1 MKILISV
8 DESEYAK
15 KAVNYIAQVVNPS
28 VNITLFNVVPIISAK
43 LERQLHHP
51 LFAQKIEE
59 LKSVM
64 GEKKKEVSVLMD
76 ECCSILTSAGI
87 PEKNIKVKITEKK
100 VGIARDIIAE
110 AEGGG
115 YDTVVI
121 GRRGLSAAAAFVL
134 GSVSTKVIQN
144 IKNCTVWVVE

>member
-15 KAVNYIAQVVNPS
+15 KAVNYVAKTVNPG
-28 VNITLFNVVPIISAK
+28 VNITLFNVLPAISSK
-43 LERQLHHP
+43 LERELHHP
-51 LFAQKIEE
+51 LFAEKIDE
-59 LKSVM
+59 LRSVV
-64 GEKKKEVSVLMD
+64 GEKKKQISALME
-76 ECCSILTSAGI
+76 ECHDILTKSGI
-87 PEKNIKVKITEKK
+87 PEKNIEVKIKRKE

-134 GSVSTKVIQN
+134 GSVSTKIIQN
-144 IKNCTVWVVE
+144 IKKCTVWVVE

>member
-15 KAVNYIAQVVNPS
+15 KAVGYVAKVVNPS
-28 VNITLFNVVPIISAK
+28 ANITLYNVLPTISAK

-51 LFAQKIEE
+51 LFAQKIDE
-59 LKSVM
+59 LKAVV
-64 GEKKKEVSVLMD
+64 GEKKKEVQALMD
-76 ECCSILTSAGI
+76 ECCKTLIAAGI
-87 PEKNIKVKITEKK
+87 SESNIEVRIKEKEI
-100 VGIARDIIAE
+100 GIARDIIAE

-115 YDTVVI
+115 YDTIVI

-134 GSVSTKVIQN
+134 GSVSTKIIQN
-144 IKNCTVWVVE
+144 IKSCTVWVVE

>member
-1 MKILISV
+1 
-8 DESEYAK
+8 
-15 KAVNYIAQVVNPS
+15 
-28 VNITLFNVVPIISAK
+28 AK

-64 GEKKKEVSVLMD
+64 GEKKKEVSALMD

-87 PEKNIKVKITEKK
+87 PKKNIKVKITEKK

-134 GSVSTKVIQN
+134 GSVTTKIIQN
-144 IKNCTVWVVE
+144 IKSCTVWVVE

>member
-15 KAVNYIAQVVNPS
+15 KAVNYVAKTVNPG
-28 VNITLFNVVPIISAK
+28 VNITLFNVLPTISSK
-43 LERQLHHP
+43 LERELHHP
-51 LFAQKIEE
+51 LFSEKIDE
-59 LKSVM
+59 LRSVV
-64 GEKKKEVSVLMD
+64 GEKKKQISVLMD
-76 ECCSILTSAGI
+76 ECRDILTSAGI
-87 PEKNIKVKITEKK
+87 PGENIEVKIKGKE

-121 GRRGLSAAAAFVL
+121 GRRGLSAAASFVL
-134 GSVSTKVIQN
+134 GSVTTKIIQN
-144 IKNCTVWVVE
+144 IKSCTVWVVE